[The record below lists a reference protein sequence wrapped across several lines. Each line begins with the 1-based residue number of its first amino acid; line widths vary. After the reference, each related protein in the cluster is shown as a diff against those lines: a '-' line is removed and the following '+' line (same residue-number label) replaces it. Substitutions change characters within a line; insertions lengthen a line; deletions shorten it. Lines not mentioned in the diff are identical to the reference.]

1 MMAAFPKVEVSIKT
15 LATTVLEGCREHAD
29 IFSNIDTTAL
39 EDAITKYNLAIYD
52 KQEAAAMAKI
62 TTKRKNQAL
71 EELIELLRED
81 LKLAEVDT
89 ADNPKEL
96 SYIGWS
102 NGLEKSK
109 IQPPLSPS
117 GLVAIFDGT
126 GYLSMKWDKPKYD
139 TQRPVYNYVIQRRDQ
154 IGKGEF
160 GDWFMVDMVYKNQ
173 TTLLGQPSDLK
184 MEYRIIA
191 TNPSGQ
197 SPESN
202 SVCVILK

>member
-1 MMAAFPKVEVSIKT
+1 MAAFPKVEVSIKT

-29 IFSNIDTTAL
+29 VFSNIDTTAL
-39 EDAITKYNLAIYD
+39 ENAIIKYDSASYD
-52 KQEAAAMAKI
+52 KQEAAARAKI

-71 EELIELLRED
+71 DELIELLRED

-102 NGLEKSK
+102 AGLEKSK

-126 GYLSMKWDKPKYD
+126 GYLSMKWDKSKYD
-139 TQRPVYNYVIQRRDQ
+139 TRRPVYNYIIQRRDLL
-154 IGKGEF
+154 GTGEF
-160 GDWFMVDMVYKNQ
+160 GDWFMVDMVYKNNARI
-173 TTLLGQPSDLK
+173 LGQPSDLK

-191 TNPSGQ
+191 TNPAGQ
-197 SPESN
+197 SPASN
-202 SVCVILK
+202 SVCVVLK